1 MRHSVFLVIVVI
13 LAGCQ
18 PAIEQSDTNVLE
30 LLTELDQQ
38 QLPNAKWKLTSDTLQ
53 LSFCRSRTNEAL
65 LAASEE
71 LNRWRLVA
79 EASAFPRQRR
89 EGLEALATFA
99 RDFNIYLYQEWGT
112 VSSQNYRIAYRSDE
126 TAPNVF
132 NALARIGRDRSI
144 CFSSLDQSLN
154 PE

>member
-1 MRHSVFLVIVVI
+1 MRCSIFVLILV

-18 PAIEQSDTNVLE
+18 PAAEPEDKSTQT

-38 QLPNAKWKLTSDTLQ
+38 QLPTAQWQLTVDTLQ

-65 LAASEE
+65 LASSEE

-79 EASAFPRQRR
+79 EASAFPRQRQ
-89 EGLEALATFA
+89 EGIEALATFA
-99 RDFNIYLYQEWGT
+99 RDYDIYLYQEWGT
-112 VSSQNYRIAYRSDE
+112 ASSQLYRIAYRTNE
-126 TAPNVF
+126 AAPNVF

-144 CFSSLDQSLN
+144 CFSSLDQSMS

>member
-1 MRHSVFLVIVVI
+1 MRLFVFVLIFF
-13 LAGCQ
+13 LLGCQ
-18 PAIEQSDTNVLE
+18 PATEQTDTAVLAQ
-30 LLTELDQQ
+30 LTELDQQ
-38 QLPNAKWKLTSDTLQ
+38 QLPNAQWQLTADTLQ

-65 LAASEE
+65 LAAADE

-79 EASAFPRQRR
+79 EASAFPRQRQ

-99 RDFNIYLYQEWGT
+99 RDYNIYLYQEWGT
-112 VSSQNYRIAYRSDE
+112 VSSQLYRIAHRSDE

-132 NALARIGRDRSI
+132 NALARIGRDRAI
-144 CFSSLDQSLN
+144 CFSSLDQSMS